1 MSKAPNSDVRYTEF
15 TNLSTADDKIHAN
28 TGSTKKSKESRQML
42 TAVQLSDLFRRLDS
56 DASGELDMD
65 EFLKIT
71 SKLKINDDE
80 DFIVDVFRSV
90 DTNNSGKLNMNEFI
104 AAYQKVYIG
113 MIKNRSKHVSNST
126 YVKIKDYITA
136 LRYGHDKNGS
146 YIFDIYRGDF
156 DNINE
161 ILKFHCL
168 DEKLNFA
175 EHFTQQNV
183 NESGES
189 ITLSA
194 LNDLIVSDS
203 KTNTNSSGKSSINWW
218 VDIAMDGVSR
228 SKMDNYITV
237 FGLPNDTY
245 FRSRYAAFN
254 KPLPQEKKSRL
265 FAGKGTNSTGNSIS
279 SVSLFVQSMW
289 IKNRPIVHHL
299 PEKIIK
305 WGNKYSQPVLKYYN
319 DKLAFL
325 TASLLSERSS
335 IATKLDKA
343 DAIEVAVSIA
353 GRLHDDENFCVNTS
367 EDFKSGSVIPREQLK
382 RRTDLPQWLHTLHHV
397 RNNPASI
404 EVNTLGINLIST
416 GHGCN
421 CVITVREIDPEH
433 LNDRNI
439 SVKSRTG
446 VLGRILDSIRIK
458 IFEVMCHKG
467 SAVVCGELDDCP
479 AALVTTIISLVHAF
493 SMDTISSLDYWLNL
507 IDSEV
512 ATIAVSKHPVHKKM
526 CDQTLQ
532 NILDYVNPSFDILN
546 SFYEES
552 CREKVSRPEAVY
564 GHESIVSLPDGIEKL
579 DVTYDVIRPFLA
591 NDPSQYLGTIIEGN
605 DGIEIKG
612 FKYWKQQMEALK
624 IISDTV
630 GENIAYSLDEKRN
643 FYSFLLTVATIYL
656 APLSILTG
664 YFGMNFDNMHE
675 LEAPYVGPLKGVQLL
690 WVVLGFSYAVFLALS
705 IHWRVLYS
713 AT

>member
-1 MSKAPNSDVRYTEF
+1 MISF
-15 TNLSTADDKIHAN
+15 TNYIYLFLLIFLSIY
-28 TGSTKKSKESRQML
+28 L
-42 TAVQLSDLFRRLDS
+42 
-56 DASGELDMD
+56 
-65 EFLKIT
+65 T
-71 SKLKINDDE
+71 SKLKINDNE
-80 DFIVDVFRSV
+80 DFIVEVFRSV

-104 AAYQKVYIG
+104 AAYQKVFTG
-113 MIKNRSKHVSNST
+113 MIKNKSKISST
-126 YVKIKDYITA
+126 SSYVKVKDYITA
-136 LRYGHDKNGS
+136 VRYGHDEKGS

-161 ILKFHCL
+161 IFIFHEL
-168 DEKLNFA
+168 DDKLNFS
-175 EHFTQQNV
+175 EHFAKNHVKEGSAT
-183 NESGES
+183 
-189 ITLSA
+189 ITLTA
-194 LNDLIVSDS
+194 LNDLIVKDG
-203 KTNTNSSGKSSINWW
+203 KTNASSNGKSSINWW
-218 VDIAMDGVSR
+218 VDIAMNGVSR

-245 FRSRYAAFN
+245 FRSRYAAFG
-254 KPLPQEKKSRL
+254 KPLPKEGKSRL
-265 FAGKGTNSTGNSIS
+265 FAGKGTSSTGS
-279 SVSLFVQSMW
+279 SVSSLSLFVQSMW

-299 PEKIIK
+299 PEKIVK
-305 WGNKYSQPVLKYYN
+305 WGNKYCKSVLDYYN
-319 DKLAFL
+319 DKLAFFV
-325 TASLLSERSS
+325 ASLLAESS
-335 IATKLDKA
+335 STATKLDKA

-353 GRLHDDENFCVNTS
+353 GRLHDDENFTGNAS
-367 EDFKSGSVIPREQLK
+367 ENFKSGSVIPREQLN
-382 RRTDLPQWLHTLHHV
+382 RRTDLPHWLHTLHHV

-404 EVNTLGINLIST
+404 EVDTLGINLVNT

-421 CVITVREIDPEH
+421 CVITVREIDSEH
-433 LNDRNI
+433 LNDKDT

-446 VLGRILDSIRIK
+446 VLGRILDSIRLK

-467 SAVVCGELDDCP
+467 SAIVCGELDDCP

-507 IDSEV
+507 VDSEV
-512 ATIAVSKHPVHKKM
+512 ATIAVSKHPAHKKM

-532 NILDYVNPSFDILN
+532 DILDYVNPSFDILN
-546 SFYEES
+546 SFYEKA
-552 CREKVSRPEAVY
+552 CQEKVTKPEI
-564 GHESIVSLPDGIEKL
+564 SSTDVSLPDGIEKV

-605 DGIEIKG
+605 EGIEIKG
-612 FKYWKQQMEALK
+612 FKYWKEQMEALK
-624 IISDTV
+624 STSDTV

-675 LEAPYVGPLKGVQLL
+675 LSSPYVGPLKGVQLL
-690 WVVLGFSYAVFLALS
+690 WVVLGISYAVFLALS

>member
-1 MSKAPNSDVRYTEF
+1 
-15 TNLSTADDKIHAN
+15 
-28 TGSTKKSKESRQML
+28 ML

-254 KPLPQEKKSRL
+254 KPLPQEKK
-265 FAGKGTNSTGNSIS
+265 
-279 SVSLFVQSMW
+279 VVY
-289 IKNRPIVHHL
+289 L
-299 PEKIIK
+299 PVKERIQLVI
-305 WGNKYSQPVLKYYN
+305 
-319 DKLAFL
+319 AFHPYHFL
-325 TASLLSERSS
+325 
-335 IATKLDKA
+335 
-343 DAIEVAVSIA
+343 
-353 GRLHDDENFCVNTS
+353 C
-367 EDFKSGSVIPREQLK
+367 
-382 RRTDLPQWLHTLHHV
+382 
-397 RNNPASI
+397 
-404 EVNTLGINLIST
+404 NL
-416 GHGCN
+416 
-421 CVITVREIDPEH
+421 
-433 LNDRNI
+433 
-439 SVKSRTG
+439 
-446 VLGRILDSIRIK
+446 
-458 IFEVMCHKG
+458 
-467 SAVVCGELDDCP
+467 CG
-479 AALVTTIISLVHAF
+479 
-493 SMDTISSLDYWLNL
+493 
-507 IDSEV
+507 
-512 ATIAVSKHPVHKKM
+512 
-526 CDQTLQ
+526 
-532 NILDYVNPSFDILN
+532 
-546 SFYEES
+546 
-552 CREKVSRPEAVY
+552 
-564 GHESIVSLPDGIEKL
+564 
-579 DVTYDVIRPFLA
+579 
-591 NDPSQYLGTIIEGN
+591 
-605 DGIEIKG
+605 
-612 FKYWKQQMEALK
+612 
-624 IISDTV
+624 
-630 GENIAYSLDEKRN
+630 
-643 FYSFLLTVATIYL
+643 
-656 APLSILTG
+656 
-664 YFGMNFDNMHE
+664 
-675 LEAPYVGPLKGVQLL
+675 
-690 WVVLGFSYAVFLALS
+690 
-705 IHWRVLYS
+705 
-713 AT
+713 